1 MLHYQDILSAFYYLN
16 QKYNLSDGIYIE
28 LKNAVPSFQYI
39 WPVEES
45 NLIFK
50 FSTIEEFMNAY
61 SSITSSNTEI
71 NTIIYKSTFITLKYI
86 VSYNRIFISTESFN
100 DISHLHDILNQKGVK
115 EIIYKFKN
123 YNN

>member
-1 MLHYQDILSAFYYLN
+1 MLDYQDILSAFYYLN